1 MKKYLLLTIFAFYAF
16 SIHCQENRN
25 KMNTERL
32 TYFSF
37 DHHNSMVLYAGEKY
51 EVSTAGDGR
60 VLVVIDEGFPGEK
73 RFYLDDSVIFDELL
87 TIVKA
92 YKMDEYGA
100 YYQPEIQVF
109 DGDSWNLYYK
119 YDSRRTVSS
128 GGYMAWP
135 DNYHDARHA
144 LSNYF
149 KKWREYQDGVL
160 VMDYFKF
167 TCKNNRGRDIEYVLE
182 RGADEALLTIRD
194 AEKGIDLKTTVS
206 NDQLD
211 NLQRVANAAQLK
223 NDIYDYHTD
232 DENATRCT
240 YYVRYNTGDT
250 ISGYT
255 CHTQYPG
262 RKETAIFDFFSHWQ

>member
-1 MKKYLLLTIFAFYAF
+1 MKKYFLLTIFAFYAF

-32 TYFSF
+32 TYFNF

-73 RFYLDDSVIFDELL
+73 RFY
-87 TIVKA
+87 
-92 YKMDEYGA
+92 
-100 YYQPEIQVF
+100 
-109 DGDSWNLYYK
+109 
-119 YDSRRTVSS
+119 R
-128 GGYMAWP
+128 
-135 DNYHDARHA
+135 
-144 LSNYF
+144 
-149 KKWREYQDGVL
+149 
-160 VMDYFKF
+160 
-167 TCKNNRGRDIEYVLE
+167 
-182 RGADEALLTIRD
+182 
-194 AEKGIDLKTTVS
+194 

-223 NDIYDYHTD
+223 IDIYDYHTD

-255 CHTQYPG
+255 CHTQFPG